1 MATEPTC
8 AATRA
13 DGSPC
18 RARPLPSSQW
28 CWAHSPQL
36 REKRRAACR
45 AGGQNKANAARAQ
58 RLVPSQLRPALD
70 LLIRGMDEVY
80 RGVLEPAKY
89 SAMASGAGAIA
100 RLFQTAEME
109 ERLALLERELG
120 RDNAS

>member
-1 MATEPTC
+1 MTTDNTC
-8 AATRA
+8 AAHRS
-13 DGSPC
+13 DGTPC
-18 RARPLPSSQW
+18 TARARPSGF
-28 CWAHSPQL
+28 CWAHDPEL

-100 RLFQTAEME
+100 RLFQTAEMD
-109 ERLALLERELG
+109 ERLTLLERELG